1 MGLEGV
7 DWTDLAQDGYKIRAV
22 VDTVMKLNAP

>member
-7 DWTDLAQDGYKIRAV
+7 DCIDQAQDGYKMRAV
-22 VDTVMKLNAP
+22 VDMVMNLRVP

>member
-7 DWTDLAQDGYKIRAV
+7 DWIDLAQDGYKMRAV
-22 VDTVMKLNAP
+22 LNTVKNHPVP